1 MQFTTFALSALM
13 GLATAQKV
21 HVVSVASAN
30 NSLIFMPDNLKA
42 AKGDMVQFQFRGGNH
57 SVVQST
63 FDAPCMPMS
72 MAGGAGNSTGAA
84 AKAGIFSGFQPV
96 AASKAMGMLPTYTVM
111 VADDKPMW
119 FYCSQGKHCQ
129 AGMVMVLNENTKAN
143 ATRSLA
149 NYKALAKKAT
159 ANVSPLLV
167 LPRWRLRHWF
177 RLWPWR
183 QWQWQ
188 RQRHWFR
195 HWFRRWIWHWLWHW
209 LWLRSRLA
217 DLAPPTTAG
226 ASTAVVSTALSLLAM
241 AAASFM
247 L

>member
-63 FDAPCMPMS
+63 FDQPCMPMS
-72 MAGGAGNSTGAA
+72 MAAAAGNSSGAA
-84 AKAGIFSGFQPV
+84 AKGIFSGFMPV

-111 VADDKPMW
+111 VADEKPMW

-129 AGMVMVLNENTKAN
+129 AGMVMVLNENTSAN

-159 ANVSPLLV
+159 ANVSP
-167 LPRWRLRHWF
+167 PT
-177 RLWPWR
+177 PAGGAAGG
-183 QWQWQ
+183 
-188 RQRHWFR
+188 
-195 HWFRRWIWHWLWHW
+195 
-209 LWLRSRLA
+209 SA
-217 DLAPPTTAG
+217 GGNTTGGSGSGSGSGTGSGSGSGSGTGSGSGSGSGTGSAPGSQTSTPTTAG
-226 ASTAVVSTALSLLAM
+226 ASTATVSTALSLVAM
-241 AAASFM
+241 AAAF
-247 L
+247 LL